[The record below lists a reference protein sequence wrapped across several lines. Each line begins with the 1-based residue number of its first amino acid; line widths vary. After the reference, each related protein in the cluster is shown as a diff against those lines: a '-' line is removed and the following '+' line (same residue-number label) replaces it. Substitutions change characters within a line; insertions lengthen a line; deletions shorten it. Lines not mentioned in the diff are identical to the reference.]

1 MAAAMGPGGGTGGE
15 IREGFLCPM
24 CMKDLGTVSQLQS
37 HFEEAHSNEDK
48 ATLNQLRGLFDR
60 AKKKILGE
68 KEREASFDNSQQGS
82 STIVTKSTSL
92 FDVDYWQPQDV
103 GVTRSWTDTF
113 RGVRDARVDKYVV
126 ETNKLLIRLDKLI
139 SPDAPTD
146 AGKRKAFEKSVVMWT
161 PDSEVKSCRFCGRTF
176 GMTRRRHHCRLCGG
190 IMCDRCSQ
198 FLTHAYAKKLTNP
211 AFSFDGGRDQG
222 FLKRAGSNSSLNSLF
237 STEGDPHIRSCEEC
251 RKLLERR
258 DQLMEQRNTK
268 TSIVILYEK
277 MKSLIED
284 CEMQLESYLP
294 MVESLSAGESSYRL
308 YDATRKRGEL
318 VKKYEFIDQ
327 ISKRIL
333 TLNVNNEEEMS
344 PKQALLQKSI
354 RTYASNFMQ
363 ENMMGLQALPS
374 EEQYAALQK
383 KRTVEVQKQIALDR
397 QAVLHAQEI
406 ERQKLGKDKGTPSRE
421 DDRRDRSGSK
431 SHTRSS
437 SYGWKPSDHAVR
449 ESNDDPMLQQME
461 IIRGYIRE
469 AKKANKLD
477 EVKMLEENLQE
488 LKLAFTSQQKETWS
502 SS

>member
-24 CMKDLGTVSQLQS
+24 CMKDL
-37 HFEEAHSNEDK
+37 
-48 ATLNQLRGLFDR
+48 GLFDR

-82 STIVTKSTSL
+82 STIVTKSTS
-92 FDVDYWQPQDV
+92 
-103 GVTRSWTDTF
+103 VTRSWTDTF

-294 MVESLSAGESSYRL
+294 MVESLS
-308 YDATRKRGEL
+308 
-318 VKKYEFIDQ
+318 
-327 ISKRIL
+327 KRIL